1 MKEKNK
7 QHMFVSV
14 DAEKTFDK
22 IKHSLLLKTLRE
34 LIIEWNFLS
43 MVKIIYGKPKLI
55 SYLGND

>member
-1 MKEKNK
+1 MI
-7 QHMFVSV
+7 VSI

-43 MVKIIYGKPKLI
+43 MVKIIYGKTKLI
-55 SYLGND
+55 SYLMGND